1 MISAALLM
9 TVLKY
14 LVLTACTACWV
25 YAVYHATIFEGRLS
39 TKDPFSIEALN
50 HPTTLFR
57 PELQSKR
64 ARESRR
70 KVFAA
75 LTLFAVL
82 GVCLLVILF
91 FDVSGPPRSPFLFH
105 DNLG

>member
-1 MISAALLM
+1 MIGGAIVL

-14 LVLTACTACWV
+14 LVLTACSACWV
-25 YAVYHATIFEGRLS
+25 YAAYHAVIFEGRLS
-39 TKDPFSIEALN
+39 TKDPQAIERLN
-50 HPTTLFR
+50 HPATLFR

-64 ARESRR
+64 AREARR

-75 LTLFAVL
+75 LAVFAAL

-91 FDVSGPPRSPFLFH
+91 FDVSGAPRSPFLFH
-105 DNLG
+105 DKLG